1 MNLEQLTTIN
11 IDTEQTKDIA
21 KLCNELISQNR
32 KVEEAELA
40 LKEAKAEQ
48 LRLSE
53 DVIPAKMSEAGISAL
68 KLEDGSSVEVSPYYS
83 AKIPEDKKADA
94 FQWLRDNN
102 FGDLVK
108 NNLTVS
114 FGKGEDS
121 DAQKLKSELESKGLV
136 VDQKEDVHW
145 QTLRGFVREQIEKN
159 KNIPS
164 DLFGL
169 YIAQRTKIKTNN

>member
-83 AKIPEDKKADA
+83 AKIPEEKKSDA
-94 FQWLRDNN
+94 FKWLRDNN

-145 QTLRGFVREQIEKN
+145 MTLREFVREQIEKN

-169 YIAQRTKIKTNN
+169 YIAQRTKIKTKN

>member
-11 IDTEQTKDIA
+11 IDTNQTKEISD
-21 KLCNELISQNR
+21 LCNQLLSQNR
-32 KVEEAELA
+32 KVEQAEKLLA
-40 LKEAKAEQ
+40 DAKAEQ
-48 LRLSE
+48 TRLSE
-53 DVIPAKMSEAGISAL
+53 EVIPAKMSEAGISMI
-68 KLEDGSSVEVSPYYS
+68 KLEDGSSVEISPYYY

-94 FQWLRDNN
+94 FKWLRDND
-102 FGDLVK
+102 FGDLIK
-108 NNLTVS
+108 NNLSVS

-121 DAQKLKSELESKGLV
+121 DAVKLKAELELKGLV

-145 QTLRGFVREQIEKN
+145 QTLRGFVREQTEKN

-169 YIAQRTKIKTNN
+169 YIANRTKITLNN

>member
-68 KLEDGSSVEVSPYYS
+68 KLEDGSSVEVAPYYS
-83 AKIPEDKKADA
+83 AKIPEDKKSDA
-94 FQWLRDNN
+94 FKWLRDNN

-121 DAQKLKSELESKGLV
+121 DAQKIKSELESKGLI

>member
-11 IDTEQTKDIA
+11 IDTKQTKDIA
-21 KLCNELISQNR
+21 NLCNELISQNK
-32 KVEEAELA
+32 KVEDAEQA
-40 LKEAKAEQ
+40 LKNAKSEQ
-48 LRLSE
+48 TRLSE
-53 DVIPAKMSEAGISAL
+53 EVIPAVMSEAGISML
-68 KLEDGSSVEVSPYYS
+68 KLEDGSSVEVAPYYY

-94 FQWLRDNN
+94 FKWLRENN

-108 NNLTVS
+108 NNVTVS

-121 DAQKLKSELESKGLV
+121 DAVKLKAELESKGLV
-136 VDQKEDVHW
+136 VDQKEDIHW
-145 QTLRGFVREQIEKN
+145 MTLRGFVKEQTEKN

-169 YIAQRTKIKTNN
+169 YVANRTKIKTNK

>member
-11 IDTEQTKDIA
+11 IDTEKTADIA
-21 KLCNELISQNR
+21 KSCNLLLSQNK

-48 LRLSE
+48 TRLSE
-53 DVIPAKMSEAGISAL
+53 EVIPAQMSEAGISSL
-68 KLEDGSSVEVSPYYS
+68 KLADGSSVEVSPYYY
-83 AKIPEDKKADA
+83 AKIPEDKKMDA

-108 NNLTVS
+108 NNLTLS

-121 DAQKLKSELESKGLV
+121 EAAKIKAELESKGLV
-136 VDQKEDVHW
+136 VNQQEEVHW

-159 KNIPS
+159 QNIPS

-169 YIAQRTKIKTNN
+169 YVSQRTKIKSNN

>member
-1 MNLEQLTTIN
+1 MNLEQLTTLN
-11 IDTEQTKDIA
+11 IDTDQTKEISHLC
-21 KLCNELISQNR
+21 KLLLTQNQ
-32 KVEEAELA
+32 KVEEAEKLLA
-40 LKEAKAEQ
+40 DAKTEQ
-48 LRLSE
+48 MRLSE
-53 DVIPAKMSEAGISAL
+53 EVIPAKMSEAGISMI
-68 KLEDGSSVEVSPYYS
+68 KLEDGSSVEISPYYS

-94 FQWLRDNN
+94 FQWLRDND
-102 FGDLVK
+102 FGDLIK
-108 NNLTVS
+108 NNVSVS

-121 DAQKLKSELESKGLV
+121 DAVKLKAELEAKGLV

-169 YIAQRTKIKTNN
+169 YVANRTKIKLNN